1 MNGSYVNN
9 SKNLSE
15 FSQEVQKLCQKSLE
29 ARKSAYAPYSSFLV
43 GAALLSQ
50 NGNYKLF
57 FIKKKEYRITE
68 IFFEIPTLLL
78 KYLKTRRIDLVE
90 NKTQKFKFQVN

>member
-57 FIKKKEYRITE
+57 FNKYRITE
-68 IFFEIPTLLL
+68 IFFEIPTTLLL

-90 NKTQKFKFQVN
+90 NR

>member
-50 NGNYKLF
+50 NGNHKLF
-57 FIKKKEYRITE
+57 FIKK
-68 IFFEIPTLLL
+68 IPTLLL

>member
-57 FIKKKEYRITE
+57 FIKKKNTIESGKY
-68 IFFEIPTLLL
+68 FFEIPTFLL

-90 NKTQKFKFQVN
+90 NR

>member
-1 MNGSYVNN
+1 MGCSYLWTDDTFGKSRYSSAQSNMNGSGVNYSNN

-15 FSQEVQKLCQKSLE
+15 FSQEIQKLCQKSLE

-57 FIKKKEYRITE
+57 FIKKRI
-68 IFFEIPTLLL
+68 
-78 KYLKTRRIDLVE
+78 
-90 NKTQKFKFQVN
+90 

>member
-1 MNGSYVNN
+1 MAKVRYSSAQSNMNGSYVNN

-50 NGNYKLF
+50 NGKFY
-57 FIKKKEYRITE
+57 TE
-68 IFFEIPTLLL
+68 IFQQE
-78 KYLKTRRIDLVE
+78 KLV
-90 NKTQKFKFQVN
+90 FSGWDRVLS

>member
-1 MNGSYVNN
+1 MAKVRYSSAQSNMNGSYVNN

-57 FIKKKEYRITE
+57 FIKKKEYM
-68 IFFEIPTLLL
+68 
-78 KYLKTRRIDLVE
+78 
-90 NKTQKFKFQVN
+90 